1 MSTELL
7 TVVALLCSGLAL
19 AVLAWRDPK
28 RRRRQGLI
36 GAASVPERRALAGVT
51 VLPGLGLSLL
61 GAWPA
66 LLLWLAGITLLGWA
80 LAWLL
85 REPATAHP

>member
-7 TVVALLCSGLAL
+7 TVAALLCSGPALAL
-19 AVLAWRDPK
+19 LAWRDPK